1 MKKHNIFRGVA
12 AVASSLMLI
21 AIAGTIQMF
30 NWEGSVNS
38 FFGIE
43 SGSISG
49 NGKMV
54 YKSDYGELNAENLAK
69 LIADEKAFCKQE
81 MEEGAVLLKNDGVL
95 PLSSTTKNVTLFGRA
110 SYDIVYKSH
119 AGGGIVSA
127 ESAITL
133 KQAMIDAG
141 FNINETLY
149 NAYASSSTARVKG
162 SKEGTS
168 VIGEENSSFYTD
180 AIKSSF
186 NQYKD
191 AAIVV
196 LSRDSG
202 EGQDFN
208 KSDSEGVR
216 QLALHQSEKD
226 MLQMIKDSG
235 FTKIIVL
242 INSGNAMEVEEL
254 KDYGVNAIMWIGEPG
269 RYGMAGVP
277 SLLKGEAN
285 PSGHLVDTYATNSLS
300 APANVNSGD
309 FTFEGSD
316 STKYIVYTEGIYV
329 GYKYYETRY
338 EDAILG
344 RYGASSNVG
353 IFASTGSNWNYAEEV
368 SYPFGYG
375 LSYTSFSQTLDKVE
389 YDKTNDQYV
398 ATVTVTNNGSVAG
411 KSVAQLYFQSPYTQY
426 DIDNKVEKSA
436 IQIAGFAKT
445 NTLAPGANE
454 KLTITVDRYLTASYD
469 CHNAKGYILDQ
480 SDDYYFSLGD
490 DAHDAL
496 NNVLAAKGATG
507 MVDIEGNPVTGNAS
521 KTYKYHE
528 DFDNTSYKKSR
539 YNKDVTVTNVFTDD
553 YAIDANDFYDD
564 DPVTY
569 LSRSS
574 WNTTYPTSL
583 TVLTINDNITK
594 AMVSRYYTKDSS
606 TSGLTQDQINGVA
619 KDIKFMDMYGLSY
632 DDEKWDDFLDQLS
645 LHDMALIISDSLG
658 QGAIQSVTKPANKNA
673 DGPDGYGMNYRYGDQ
688 DSPTCYNIENLA
700 VSTWSVEMMTK
711 RGNFYGEDCI
721 YSRGQMAWAP
731 GIDIH
736 RTPYGGRNFEYAS
749 EDGLFTGIMMAAETK
764 AMSKKGVIAS
774 PKHLFGNEQETNRS
788 GACTFMT
795 EQVAR
800 ESNLRGFELPFTEG
814 NAGGAMLAM
823 NRIGCKMSPV
833 AKTTLTNIIRN
844 EWNFKGIMVTDS
856 SGSEND
862 RIPTVESLLAGTGM
876 FCLARRTTTI
886 ESAIKD
892 NNDSYLY
899 TVLRE
904 ANHRYYYNYANSTLV
919 NGLGEDST
927 VTDTTPFW
935 KPMMITIDSV
945 LGVGFLAC
953 VGLFVFDK
961 YFKKEQTKE
970 EK

>member
-1 MKKHNIFRGVA
+1 MKKHSIFRGVA
-12 AVASSLMLI
+12 SIASALSLV
-21 AIAGTIQMF
+21 AIAATVQMF
-30 NWEGSVNS
+30 NWEGSVNN

-43 SGSISG
+43 SGNVSG
-49 NGKMV
+49 TGKMV
-54 YKSDYGELNAENLAK
+54 YKSDYGELNAENLTK
-69 LIADEKAFCKQE
+69 LIEDEKAFCKQE

-95 PLSSTTKNVTLFGRA
+95 PLASSVKNVTLFGRA
-110 SYDIVYKSH
+110 SYDIIYKSH
-119 AGGGIVSA
+119 AGGGIVS
-127 ESAITL
+127 SDTAITM
-133 KQAMIDAG
+133 KQAMTDAG
-141 FNINETLY
+141 FKINETLY
-149 NAYASSSTARVKG
+149 NAYAASSTARVKG

-168 VIGEENSSFYTD
+168 KIGEEEASFYTD
-180 AIKSSF
+180 EIKSSF
-186 NQYKD
+186 NNYKD

-208 KSDSEGVR
+208 RSDADGVP

-254 KDYGVNAIMWIGEPG
+254 KNYGVNAIMWIGEPG

-300 APANVNSGD
+300 APAMVNTGD
-309 FTFEGSD
+309 FTFNESD
-316 STKYIVYTEGIYV
+316 SVKYVVYTEGIYV

-338 EDAILG
+338 EDSVLN
-344 RYGASSNVG
+344 RYGAKSSVG
-353 IFASTGSNWNYAEEV
+353 KWATSGTDWSYSDEV

-375 LSYTSFSQTLDKVE
+375 LSYTSFTQTLDSVAYNKE
-389 YDKTNDQYV
+389 TDKYI
-398 ATVTVTNNGSVAG
+398 AKVTVKNDGKVAG
-411 KSVAQLYFQSPYTQY
+411 KSVAQIYLQSPYTQY

-436 IQIAGFAKT
+436 IQIVGFDKT
-445 NTLAPGANE
+445 GVIQPGQAETLE
-454 KLTITVDRYLTASYD
+454 ISIDRYLTASYD
-469 CHNAKGYILDQ
+469 CKKAKGYILDAG
-480 SDDYYFSLGD
+480 DYYFSLGD
-490 DAHDAL
+490 DSHDAL

-507 MVDIEGNPVTGNAS
+507 LVDIDGNTVTGNAS
-521 KTYKYHE
+521 KTYKYTE
-528 DFDNTSYKKSR
+528 TFDDTSYKKSR
-539 YNKDVTVTNVFTDD
+539 YNKDVTVTNVFVDD

-569 LSRSS
+569 LSRSD
-574 WNTTYPTSL
+574 WEHTYPTSA
-583 TVLTINDNITK
+583 TALTINDNITK
-594 AMVSRYYTKDSS
+594 AMVSRYYEKAADTKGI
-606 TSGLTQDQINGVA
+606 TEDQINGVDA
-619 KDIKFMDMYGLSY
+619 GIKFMEMNGVDY
-632 DDEKWDDFLDQLS
+632 DDPKWDTFLSQIS

-658 QGAIQSVTKPANKNA
+658 QGAVQSVTKPANKNA

-688 DSPTCYNIENLA
+688 DSPTCYTIENLA
-700 VSTWSVEMMTK
+700 TSTWSTEMMAK

-721 YSRGQMAWAP
+721 WSRGQMAWAP

-749 EDGLFTGIMMAAETK
+749 EDGLLTGIMMAAETK
-764 AMSKKGVIAS
+764 AMSAKGVIAA

-833 AKTTLTNIIRN
+833 AKSTLTGIIRN
-844 EWNFKGIMVTDS
+844 EWNFKGILVTDS

-862 RIPTVESLLAGTGM
+862 RTPTVESLLAGTGM
-876 FCLARRTTTI
+876 FCLARRTTVI

-892 NNDSYLY
+892 NNDAYLY
-899 TVLRE
+899 DVLKE
-904 ANHRYYYNYANSTLV
+904 TNHRFYYNYANSTLV
-919 NGLGEDST
+919 NGLSTDST
-927 VTDTTPFW
+927 VSDTIPFW
-935 KPMMITIDSV
+935 KPLMISIDCV
-945 LGVGFLAC
+945 LGAAFLAC
-953 VGLFVFDK
+953 TGLFVFDK
-961 YFKKEQTKE
+961 YFKKDAKKE
-970 EK
+970 EN